1 MMIYDDLT
9 RCECHVQAFYWHV
22 ALPRYSINNL
32 FGNLVSSV
40 STVVLTHD
48 DMYFLNRGRGP
59 APTSA
64 RACMMTSLVNYPY
77 LVVVFPGFRIF
88 PVSEFQRG
96 R

>member
-9 RCECHVQAFYWHV
+9 RCECHVHAFYWHV

-40 STVVLTHD
+40 STAVLTHD

-59 APTSA
+59 VPTSA
-64 RACMMTSLVNYPY
+64 RACTMTSLVNYPY

-88 PVSEFQRG
+88 PVSEF
-96 R
+96 